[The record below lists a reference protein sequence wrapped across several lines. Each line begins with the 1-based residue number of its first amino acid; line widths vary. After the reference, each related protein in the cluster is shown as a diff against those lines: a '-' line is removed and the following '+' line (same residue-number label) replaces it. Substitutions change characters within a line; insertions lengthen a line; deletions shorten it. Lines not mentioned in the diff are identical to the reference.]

1 MFYKVSLQL
10 TDLLLLRTSEDFNS
24 KRDHIRY
31 AIETLIGEL
40 TKLII
45 LSLFFILFKKGSAFA
60 FAFISFSTIR
70 LWSGG
75 IHFKT
80 YFGCLTGTLAL
91 YSTIIWLPIS
101 LLPVKLL
108 VLAVTV
114 IISAIF
120 VPLPD
125 VKRPVRSK
133 RKQIVAK
140 MLTLFTVTSWYIVVS
155 LYIQSAS
162 NLILAVML
170 IFTLQLFIGGMLHE
184 KQKKYV

>member
-10 TDLLLLRTSEDFNS
+10 TDLLLLKTTEDFSN

-45 LSLFFILFKKGSAFA
+45 LSLFFILIKKGSSFA

-80 YFGCLTGTLAL
+80 YFGCLAGTLAL
-91 YSTIIWLPIS
+91 YSAIIWLPVSLIS
-101 LLPVKLL
+101 VKLI
-108 VLAVTV
+108 VMAVAV
-114 IISAIF
+114 IVSAIF

-125 VKRPVRSK
+125 AKRPVTNK
-133 RKQIVAK
+133 RKQLIAKLITIVTIAIWYYVVNRF
-140 MLTLFTVTSWYIVVS
+140 MQSSLNLF
-155 LYIQSAS
+155 
-162 NLILAVML
+162 LAVTL
-170 IFTLQLFIGGMLHE
+170 IFTLQLFIGGILHG